1 MEYIEKGSLFHWLG
15 SNNRQNIPFA
25 QIRDQLLI
33 FATQICAG
41 MQYLHSKMS
50 LHRDLAARNVM
61 VDTDTTHTNFLIAK
75 ISDFGLSRQ
84 IRDNKEYCRGNPEEF
99 PVQWY
104 APECIREQFFAFGSD
119 VWSYGVTLWEIFSYG
134 KKPE

>member
-1 MEYIEKGSLFHWLG
+1 MLSFIIK
-15 SNNRQNIPFA
+15 NVPFA

-84 IRDNKEYCRGNPEEF
+84 IRGIHAVIKMSKKD
-99 PVQWY
+99 
-104 APECIREQFFAFGSD
+104 
-119 VWSYGVTLWEIFSYG
+119 EILITYVFLDF
-134 KKPE
+134 KMVLR